1 MTAMNPPDPL
11 QRRAEDLCA
20 LLERYGAELFAAP
33 RLAGLDPYAD
43 DFGARWLSEFSAALG
58 PLWPACLSL
67 FGRQLPEQAVLQQC
81 WSVAMAQPLWLGM
94 LYRAACAAGSSRAV
108 SPMLLAEASRLKAI
122 TAARWRTDAMAV
134 ALMAVDATAVVVPD
148 LGPQTALKGS
158 LRLRYRLASLAATGA
173 ALQGLIDAAG
183 HQSGVTD
190 YQRRVE
196 LARAVHGAQS
206 AGRRW
211 RLLREVEYLLL
222 TPKSR
227 QLVIG
232 TPALWPLLLGTAL
245 QRLAALPDHLAGR
258 IEERDRLSRWLASM
272 MLAVRERRL
281 DQAGVDI
288 ARLHDSAL
296 LRQLVLALRRE
307 QGGLRRLDADF
318 GLATLH
324 GRDGRAW
331 APMEPVALARLSSL
345 CGRAMPV
352 WWAMSA
358 GKVAQQL
365 AIGVLGSSDLPLH
378 DLVLLRRG
386 WCEADEWL
394 LISAGKG
401 GLLLADAVG
410 WRSAPLADLVR
421 VANEP
426 GKFGNFGR
434 QKLAD
439 RLLALPDARPWLLCM
454 AGPQAR
460 ALRDLADRAISSC
473 AQTFARSWGRFVSSA
488 IGTPEWHGVIDAVQD
503 QPGAHPLVFMY
514 GLALLADGRT
524 PVAPQGFGQAM
535 LASLCWAVGDGAVPL
550 PSSAGLHG
558 PLHEQAD
565 QAAQAA
571 ALSLNTQRLLRHLL
585 PAVLRWLVL
594 DPQATDGLVDE
605 GPEPLLL
612 ALAAHP
618 ESPLPL
624 LDRLRFSSRPV
635 LQRAAWRQRLQRVT
649 SLDDLRDLTLHL
661 PPQVGLLPWRTRWLS
676 LATGDPLQ
684 RAVTLLTCARRNGW
698 WLRGLHK
705 HLGEP
710 LWLDGLQGAIRLL
723 KASAPREAAMLELVR
738 AVGAELAPPL
748 MAVFAAAR
756 RSASPGH
763 KLDTSYTRSLRPK
776 KSGGQRV
783 ILAPGRALKRVQR
796 AVLDHLLLPLG
807 SHACAFGFVPGRSI
821 CDNAA
826 PHVGQPVV
834 VNADVSNCFPSVK
847 WPLVLGALRRD
858 LGDRLGPVAVSMLVD
873 ICTAEGG
880 LPVGAPTSPTLL
892 NRVLWRSDEMLAQ
905 AAEQRGLRY
914 TRYADDLSFSGGDS
928 AVQMLGVARRT
939 LAQIGLALDPKKTNI
954 FRRGRRQMVTGLVVN
969 QQVSVPRHIRRRLR
983 AAVHRVEQGG
993 VSQWDGAEQSAAA
1006 LRGRVA
1012 FVKMV
1017 HAQEGRS
1024 LLRRLRHAGAEAGL
1038 KDGQSIEQNPLT
1050 EDGDETKA

>member
-1 MTAMNPPDPL
+1 MTAPDPR

-20 LLERYGAELFAAP
+20 LLEQQGADLFAAP
-33 RLAGLDPYAD
+33 RMAGLDPYAD
-43 DFGARWLSEFSAALG
+43 DFGSRWLSEFSATLV

-81 WSVAMAQPLWLGM
+81 WSVAMERPLWLGM
-94 LYRAACAAGSSRAV
+94 LYRAACAACAAGSSPTV
-108 SPMLLAEASRLKAI
+108 SPLLCAEASRLKAI
-122 TAARWRTDAMAV
+122 SAARWRTDAMAV
-134 ALMAVDATAVVVPD
+134 ALMAADAAAVVVPD
-148 LGPQTALKGS
+148 LGRQTALKSS
-158 LRLRYRLASLAATGA
+158 LRLRYRLAHLCATGA
-173 ALQGLIDAAG
+173 ALQGLIDAAA

-206 AGRRW
+206 GGRRW
-211 RLLREVEYLLL
+211 RPLREVEYLLL

-232 TPALWPLLLGTAL
+232 TPALWPLLLSAAL

-258 IEERDRLSRWLASM
+258 NAERDRLSRLLASM

-281 DQAGVDI
+281 DQAGADI
-288 ARLHDSAL
+288 ARLEDSAL
-296 LRQLVLALRRE
+296 LRQLVMVLRRE
-307 QGGLRRLDADF
+307 HGGLRRLDADF

-324 GRDGRAW
+324 GSDGRAW
-331 APMEPVALARLSSL
+331 AAMDAVALARLSSL

-352 WWAMSA
+352 WWDMSA

-365 AIGVLGSSDLPLH
+365 AAGALESSDLPLH

-386 WCEADEWL
+386 WCEADELL
-394 LISAGKG
+394 LIAAGKG

-410 WRSAPLADLVR
+410 WRAAPLTDLVR

-454 AGPQAR
+454 AGPQAP
-460 ALRDLADRAISSC
+460 ALRALADRAISDC
-473 AQTFARSWGRFVSSA
+473 AQTFARSWGRFVSSS

-503 QPGAHPLVFMY
+503 LPGTYPQVFMY
-514 GLALLADGRT
+514 GLTLLADGRT
-524 PVAPQGFGQAM
+524 PVAPQGFGQVM
-535 LASLCWAVGDGAVPL
+535 LASLNVAVGDGAGAL
-550 PSSAGLHG
+550 PSSAGLPE
-558 PLHEQAD
+558 PLPEQAV
-565 QAAQAA
+565 QAA
-571 ALSLNTQRLLRHLL
+571 ALSLSIQRMLRHLL

-594 DPQATDGLVDE
+594 DPLATDGLVDE

-624 LDRLRFSSRPV
+624 LDRLRFCSRPV
-635 LQRAAWRQRLQRVT
+635 LQRAAWRQRLHRVS

-676 LATGDPLQ
+676 LAAGDALQ
-684 RAVTLLTCARRNGW
+684 RAVTLLACARRNGW
-698 WLRGLHK
+698 WLRALHK

-710 LWLDGLQGAIRLL
+710 LWLGGLQGAIALL
-723 KASAPREAAMLELVR
+723 KRSAAREAAMLELVR

-756 RSASPGH
+756 RSAAPGH
-763 KLDTSYTRSLRPK
+763 KLDASYTRSLRPK

-807 SHACAFGFVPGRSI
+807 SHACACGFVPGRSI

-847 WPLVLGALRRD
+847 WPLVLGVLRRD
-858 LGDRLGPVAVSMLVD
+858 LGHNLGPVAVSMLVD

-892 NRVLWRSDEMLAQ
+892 NRVLWRSDEVLAQ

-914 TRYADDLSFSGGDS
+914 TRYADDLTFSGSDT

-993 VSQWDGAEQSAAA
+993 VAQWDGAEQSAAA

-1017 HAQEGRS
+1017 HAQEGRA
-1024 LLRRLRHAGAEAGL
+1024 LLQRLLHAGAVAEAGL
-1038 KDGQSIEQNPLT
+1038 EDGLPAEQKPLT
-1050 EDGDETKA
+1050 EDGDETQA